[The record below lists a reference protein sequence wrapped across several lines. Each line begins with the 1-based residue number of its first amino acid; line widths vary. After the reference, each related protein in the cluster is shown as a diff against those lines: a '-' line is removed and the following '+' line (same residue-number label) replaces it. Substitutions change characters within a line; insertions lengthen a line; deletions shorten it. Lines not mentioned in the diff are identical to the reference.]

1 MEGNRIAAP
10 ALQFLSSWKEIA
22 SYLGKGVRTVQR
34 YEHEFG
40 LPVRR
45 PARRGRGSV
54 IATKIE
60 IDAWVMA
67 SPLREVY
74 LLARNKRESNLSVVQ
89 NLNANA
95 GKMFKLCEEMIALRS
110 ELQTMRY
117 QLRESV
123 SSIRKELRNQENPSE
138 PSRED
143 TAVADTAV
151 SLDPMVSKRA
161 STRVH

>member
-1 MEGNRIAAP
+1 MEGNRIAPP

-22 SYLGKGVRTVQR
+22 NYLGKGVRTVQR

-45 PARRGRGSV
+45 SARRGRGSV

-74 LLARNKRESNLSVVQ
+74 LLPRNKLESNLSVVH

-95 GKMFKLCEEMIALRS
+95 EKMFKLCEEMIALRS

-143 TAVADTAV
+143 TAV
-151 SLDPMVSKRA
+151 SLDPMLSKRA